1 MKTLDENLT
10 LLMQSK
16 IEINRDITKKFS
28 LAGSKEYP
36 DKYPNMT
43 LKEEQEIIAMFGE
56 DSYLEF
62 RYGIPNA
69 RPHGI
74 FCPNK

>member
-16 IEINRDITKKFS
+16 REINRDIAKKFY
-28 LAGSKEYP
+28 LANSEEYP

-43 LKEEQEIIAMFGE
+43 VKEEQEIIDMFGE
-56 DSYLEF
+56 DSYLEY

-69 RPHGI
+69 RPHGV
-74 FCPNK
+74 FCHPE